1 MIKFYDTSSLLVKGE
16 DLFKENEK
24 FVISTITLQE
34 LENIKTSKNK
44 SAEVKYAA
52 REILRQLEN
61 NPKNYEVCIFD
72 ESMLIPIER
81 KALSNSNDMQIL
93 ATAIWYEEKV
103 CPDNL
108 IFVTNDLALRHI
120 ANLFFGEDSIES
132 AEIPVEEEYTGY
144 IEIVVYNDEEL
155 AHIYE
160 HLDENCANLLVNQY
174 LIIKD
179 SQGNDIDILKW
190 NGDKLVALN
199 DRNINSKWFGKLKP
213 QDAQQRM
220 AIDSLNSNQLTVIR
234 GLPGSGKSLLGLG
247 YLFSLLEKHEIER
260 IYIFANPIP
269 VADAGKIGF
278 LPGSKNDK
286 ILESS
291 IGNFLTAKLGD
302 PSYVLDLVE
311 QGKIILMPAV
321 DVRGVS
327 INSSSGVFMTEAQN
341 TTKDLMKLLVQRIEE
356 NTKVVVEGDAAQ
368 VDLESYKG
376 KNNGLNA
383 LVEACKGSELF
394 GTATLKR
401 IHRSKLAELV
411 ENMK

>member
-1 MIKFYDTSSLLVKGE
+1 MYKFYDTCSLLENINFE
-16 DLFKENEK
+16 DNI
-24 FVISTITLQE
+24 VISSITLQE
-34 LENIKTSKNK
+34 LEEIKSSRNKDSEAK
-44 SAEVKYAA
+44 SAA
-52 REILRQLEN
+52 RQVLRTLTKRKGEYEI
-61 NPKNYEVCIFD
+61 CIFK
-72 ESMLIPIER
+72 EGMLNPILN
-81 KALSNSNDMQIL
+81 KGFTYVNNDLRIL
-93 ATAIWYEEKV
+93 ASAIWFDSIH
-103 CPDNL
+103 PDEVV
-108 IFVTNDLALRHI
+108 FVTNDLALQQI
-120 ANLFFGEDSIES
+120 ANCFFGSDSVES
-132 AEIPVEEEYTGY
+132 VETLEEEYTGY
-144 IEIVVYNDEEL
+144 KEVIVPDDEAL
-155 AHIYE
+155 AHLYE
-160 HLDENCANLLVNQY
+160 NLNENDFNLLVNQY
-174 LIIKD
+174 LLIKD
-179 SQGNDIDILKW
+179 QEGNVIDILKW
-190 NGDKLVALN
+190 NGEKLVALS
-199 DRNINSKWFGKLKP
+199 DRNINNKWFGKIKP
-213 QDAQQRM
+213 QDPQQRM
-220 AIDSLNSNQLTVIR
+220 AIDSLNTNQLTVIR

-247 YLFSLLEKHEIER
+247 YLFSLLERHEIER

-311 QGKIILMPAV
+311 RGKIILMPAV

-327 INSSSGVFMTEAQN
+327 ISSSCGVYMTEAQN
-341 TTKDLMKLLVQRIEE
+341 TTKDLMKLLIQRIEE

-383 LVEACKGSELF
+383 LVGVCKGSNLF
-394 GTATLKR
+394 GTATLKQ